1 MTKKELKAAQDS
13 EIIMDFVRTH
23 ERIAV
28 DSNLL
33 GKPIKMISKH
43 LEDLDAEMLRR
54 GLLTQEQIDKL
65 NM

>member
-33 GKPIKMISKH
+33 GKP
-43 LEDLDAEMLRR
+43 L
-54 GLLTQEQIDKL
+54 KL
-65 NM
+65 KTWTPKCFGAGF